1 MESDAVCV
9 AFCVFM
15 GGFGMGN
22 EEWGIFLM
30 AEFATFAFF
39 FAKIGIKF

>member
-1 MESDAVCV
+1 MLCASL
-9 AFCVFM
+9 FVFLW
-15 GGFGMGN
+15 GGFGMRN